1 MMKRFF
7 IVFCLC
13 LSSVGALASDW
24 VFIKEEKRVKT
35 YRRDVPDSPL
45 KQFKGEMLMNA
56 PLSKVAH
63 VLIKSDTET
72 RLRWTSRLFK
82 FSVFEEEAD
91 RLVYYT
97 AFDLPWPIA
106 DRDYVLE
113 GKLNIDNKNNRVVV
127 DIASVKHAKAPPT
140 VGVRAVIDKSSYV
153 FEPRPGGKT
162 FVTVDISTDPKGL
175 LPSWLVNAIQKG
187 WPTKTLSAMEVE
199 AMKPGTPHH
208 ELIRQQLKVLK
219 KSASL

>member
-113 GKLNIDNKNNRVVV
+113 GKLKEMIRNESYSEKSLHKLFAKF
-127 DIASVKHAKAPPT
+127 ASKYVAK
-140 VGVRAVIDKSSYV
+140 RHKS
-153 FEPRPGGKT
+153 R
-162 FVTVDISTDPKGL
+162 
-175 LPSWLVNAIQKG
+175 
-187 WPTKTLSAMEVE
+187 
-199 AMKPGTPHH
+199 
-208 ELIRQQLKVLK
+208 R
-219 KSASL
+219 